1 MPGPRKQSFA
11 KPKNAKGTFRR
22 ILKYFKPYRA
32 QLVLVLIGL
41 LASVAANIAGTF
53 MLVPIINVYIIPWIG
68 NENPDFTGLIGQLA
82 VMAAVYTIG
91 ILGTFMYNR
100 LMINVSTGTL
110 LKLRLEMFTKMQ
122 TLPIS

>member
-41 LASVAANIAGTF
+41 LASVVFIVF
-53 MLVPIINVYIIPWIG
+53 DMVPNQHSISQSFLAFRINDIIPRLQQSISTIFY
-68 NENPDFTGLIGQLA
+68 DFYLYL
-82 VMAAVYTIG
+82 
-91 ILGTFMYNR
+91 
-100 LMINVSTGTL
+100 
-110 LKLRLEMFTKMQ
+110 MFTLRQLIFPKY
-122 TLPIS
+122 I